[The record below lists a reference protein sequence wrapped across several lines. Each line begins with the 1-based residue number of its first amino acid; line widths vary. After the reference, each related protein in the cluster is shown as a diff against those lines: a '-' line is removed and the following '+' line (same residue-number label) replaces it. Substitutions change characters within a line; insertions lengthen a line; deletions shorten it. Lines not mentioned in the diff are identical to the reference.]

1 MRGCTSAWQPIPKT
15 MLDRVLPRLERIE
28 ERRRQIESEIQQ
40 AAESGETRRMVE
52 LQVEYGRLEPTT
64 DLYSEWQ
71 DLVRKLKD
79 TQAVASEDPE
89 LEEMASAE
97 ADELQERIGQTESRI
112 LEALGGSSGMD
123 DKNVFLEIRAAAGGD
138 EASLFAGDLYRMYER
153 YCERRS
159 WDFEMANSSVG
170 THGGFKEVIVRV
182 GGKGAYGDLQFESG
196 GHRVQRVPETE
207 SQGRVHTSVCTVAV
221 IPEAKTED
229 VTISPEDL
237 RIETFRA
244 SGAGGQHV
252 NKTDSAVRVTHLP
265 TTTVVECQ
273 SDRSQHRNK
282 EMALAV
288 LRSRIQDKIDR
299 ENQSSKAKLRKSQVG
314 TGERSEK
321 IRTYNFPQG
330 RITDHRIKLTLHKL
344 GDMLDGGMEDMIVE
358 LKKNRAIE
366 SALETEWPEAH
377 A

>member
-1 MRGCTSAWQPIPKT
+1 